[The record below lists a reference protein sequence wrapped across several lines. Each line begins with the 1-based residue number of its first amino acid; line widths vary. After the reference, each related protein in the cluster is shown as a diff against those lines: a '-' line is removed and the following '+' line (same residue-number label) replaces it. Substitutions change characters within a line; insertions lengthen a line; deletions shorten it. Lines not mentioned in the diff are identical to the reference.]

1 MPVEE
6 VCRAL
11 GVTEEDLQAE
21 LDLLLMCGKPP
32 FSPADLFEVYTE
44 GDRVFVHLA
53 QNLVRPP
60 RLTHEEAMALALG
73 ARMLSGGGS
82 AAWDALV
89 ERVMGKLEQAM
100 TPAEVER
107 YRRLSERIVLAP
119 ASAPPAEVQDALR
132 EALDARQRVR
142 VHYYSK
148 RSDAFGARVL
158 RPYALLHHRGYGYL
172 LAGEE
177 TGGEEVV
184 QKLFRLDRIR
194 DVEPL
199 APEGAYALPEGL
211 EPSRVVPG
219 ANDAA
224 APPALVEVSA
234 KRARWVAER
243 FGDQVTITGDG
254 RARVRFE
261 GWSEA
266 WISAWVLSFGGEAVV
281 LEPESL
287 RARVLEEARQARAA
301 YAG

>member
-6 VCRAL
+6 VCRKL
-11 GVTEEDLQAE
+11 GVSEADLQSE
-21 LDLLLMCGKPP
+21 LKRLLMCGKPP
-32 FSPADLFEVYTE
+32 FSPADLLEVYTE

-82 AAWDALV
+82 AAWDELV
-89 ERVMGKLEQAM
+89 ERVMAKLEQAM
-100 TPAEVER
+100 TPAEVAR

-119 ASAPPAEVQDALR
+119 ASTPPREVQDTLR
-132 EALDARQRVR
+132 EALEARRRVR
-142 VHYYSK
+142 VHYYS
-148 RSDAFGARVL
+148 RHSEAFGPRLL

-177 TGGEEVV
+177 TDAEEVV

-199 APEGAYALPEGL
+199 DPAGAYEVPEGV
-211 EPSRVVPG
+211 EPSRVVPE
-219 ANDAA
+219 ARDAS
-224 APPALVEVSA
+224 APAALVEVSA
-234 KRARWVAER
+234 KKARWVAER
-243 FGDQVTITGDG
+243 FGEQVTMLDDG
-254 RARVRFE
+254 RAHVRFE

-266 WISAWVLSFGGEAVV
+266 WLSAWVLSFGGEAVV

-287 RARVLEEARQARAA
+287 KARVAREARQAREA
-301 YAG
+301 YAR